1 MRAEDILRE
10 LTLEEK
16 CSLLSGKDFWN
27 TKSLI
32 RFGIKEVMMTDG
44 PHGLRKQAIDSSEVE
59 LEESVPATCFPSGA
73 ALASTWNKKLIE
85 RAAEAI
91 AEECLEND
99 VDMLL
104 GPAVNIKRSP
114 LCGRNFEYYSEDP
127 VISSKIAKHF
137 IKGVQS
143 KGVSAC
149 IKHFAANNQEYRR
162 LTTDV
167 IVDERAL
174 REIYLKSFEEAI
186 KEGKPDAVMCAYN
199 KINGTYASDNK
210 YLLNDILRQ
219 EWGFEGVV
227 ISDWGAV
234 NDRVDALIAGL
245 DIEMPSSYGVN
256 DKRVYEAIKKGEVS
270 EEELDKVVLRILNFI
285 LKHQEKTD
293 KIKVDKEKHHQL
305 ACEVA
310 KEAIVLL
317 KNEDNILPLDMS
329 KKIAVIG
336 EFAKKSRYQGG
347 GSSHVNPTKIE
358 NAYDNILKY
367 SNSVKYSDGFIVDS
381 DEINENLL
389 KEAVEVSKEADIVV
403 LFLGLPERYES
414 EGFDR
419 VDMKL
424 PNNQNI
430 LVEKILEVNKNVV
443 VVLSIGSP
451 VEMPWAK
458 SVKGILN
465 GYLLGQAGG
474 SAIASILFGES
485 SPSGKLSETFPIEL
499 DDNPSYLD
507 FPGSN
512 DIVKYGE
519 GIFVGYRYYDFK
531 NMNVLFPFGHG
542 LSYTKFE
549 YTNLS
554 TNKDT
559 YNEDEDI
566 NVVVKIK
573 NTGNIKAKEVIQVYV
588 QCVNSKVIRPIKE
601 LKAFEKVELDIGE
614 EKEVL
619 IKLNGNEFSY
629 FNEKLGKFYVEEGE
643 YEILVGSSS
652 RDIRLEKRIKIE
664 KVKEEKQRFH
674 LNSTIQDVIKTEM
687 GKKLLK
693 DLVKEIG
700 KADEDNVQ
708 QKMMKEFYLNLPLRG
723 LLYYSDGKYDLEK
736 LEKLIEVLNS

>member
-1 MRAEDILRE
+1 M
-10 LTLEEK
+10 
-16 CSLLSGKDFWN
+16 
-27 TKSLI
+27 
-32 RFGIKEVMMTDG
+32 
-44 PHGLRKQAIDSSEVE
+44 
-59 LEESVPATCFPSGA
+59 
-73 ALASTWNKKLIE
+73 
-85 RAAEAI
+85 
-91 AEECLEND
+91 
-99 VDMLL
+99 
-104 GPAVNIKRSP
+104 
-114 LCGRNFEYYSEDP
+114 
-127 VISSKIAKHF
+127 
-137 IKGVQS
+137 
-143 KGVSAC
+143 
-149 IKHFAANNQEYRR
+149 
-162 LTTDV
+162 
-167 IVDERAL
+167 
-174 REIYLKSFEEAI
+174 
-186 KEGKPDAVMCAYN
+186 
-199 KINGTYASDNK
+199 
-210 YLLNDILRQ
+210 
-219 EWGFEGVV
+219 
-227 ISDWGAV
+227 
-234 NDRVDALIAGL
+234 
-245 DIEMPSSYGVN
+245 
-256 DKRVYEAIKKGEVS
+256 
-270 EEELDKVVLRILNFI
+270 VLRILNFI

-317 KNEDNILPLDMS
+317 KNEDNILPLNMS

-367 SNSVKYSDGFIVDS
+367 SNNVKYSDGFIVDS

-485 SPSGKLSETFPIEL
+485 SPSGKLSETFPIKLE
-499 DDNPSYLD
+499 DNPSYLD

-566 NVVVKIK
+566 NVVVKLK
-573 NTGNIKAKEVIQVYV
+573 NIGNIKAKEVIQVYV

-664 KVKEEKQRFH
+664 KVKEEKQRFN

-693 DLVKEIG
+693 DLVIEIG

-708 QKMMKEFYLNLPLRG
+708 QK
-723 LLYYSDGKYDLEK
+723 
-736 LEKLIEVLNS
+736 

>member
-1 MRAEDILRE
+1 MKVEEILKE

-27 TKSLI
+27 LKPLE

-44 PHGLRKQAIDSSEVE
+44 PHGLRKQASDSSEVE

-127 VISSKIAKHF
+127 VLSTKIAKHF
-137 IKGVQS
+137 IMGIQN

-167 IVDERAL
+167 QVDERAL

-199 KINGTYASDNK
+199 KINGEYASDNK
-210 YLLNDILRQ
+210 YLLNDILRE

-234 NDRVDALIAGL
+234 NDRINALLAGL

-256 DKRVYEAIKKGEVS
+256 DKRVYEAVKDGEIT
-270 EEELDKVVLRILNFI
+270 EKELDKVVLRILNFI
-285 LKHQEKTD
+285 LKHQNKDNE
-293 KIKVDKEKHHQL
+293 IKVDKEKHHQL

-310 KEAIVLL
+310 KEAVVLL
-317 KNEDNILPLDMS
+317 KNEYEILPIDKN
-329 KKIAVIG
+329 KKIAIIG
-336 EFAKKSRYQGG
+336 EFAKKPRFQGG

-367 SNSVKYSDGFIVDS
+367 SNNVKYADGFKIDS
-381 DEINENLL
+381 NDIDEELLNEAISLA
-389 KEAVEVSKEADIVV
+389 KDTDIVV

-414 EGFDR
+414 EGYDR
-419 VDMKL
+419 LDMKL
-424 PNNQNI
+424 PNNQNL

-451 VEMPWAK
+451 VEMPWAE
-458 SVKGILN
+458 SVKAILN

-474 SAIASILFGES
+474 SAIASILFGEV
-485 SPSGKLSETFPIEL
+485 SPSGKLSETFPIKLE
-499 DDNPSYLD
+499 DNPSYLD

-519 GIFVGYRYYDFK
+519 GIFVGYRYYDYK
-531 NMNVLFPFGHG
+531 NINVLFPFGHG
-542 LSYTKFE
+542 LSYTKFD
-549 YTNLS
+549 YVNLS
-554 TNKDT
+554 TDKDR
-559 YNEDEDI
+559 YKEDEDI
-566 NVVVKIK
+566 NIVVRLK
-573 NTGNIKAKEVIQVYV
+573 NTGKYKAKEVIELYV
-588 QCVNSKVIRPIKE
+588 QCLNSKVIRPIKE
-601 LKAFEKVELDIGE
+601 LKAFEKVELEVGE
-614 EKEVL
+614 EKEIS
-619 IKLNGNEFSY
+619 IKLNCKDLSY
-629 FNEKLGKFYVEEGE
+629 FNEKFDKFYVEEGE
-643 YEILVGSSS
+643 YKILIGTSS
-652 RDIRLEKRIKIE
+652 RDIKLQKRIYIE
-664 KVKEEKQRFH
+664 KVNKEKQKFN
-674 LNSTIQDVIKTEM
+674 LNSTIQDVINTEV
-687 GKKLLK
+687 GKKLLS
-693 DLVKEIG
+693 DLNDEIE
-700 KADEDNVQ
+700 KIDENNVQ
-708 QKMMKEFYLNLPLRG
+708 QKMMREFYLNLPLRG
-723 LLYYSDGKYDLEK
+723 LLYFSGGKFDLHS
-736 LEKLIEVLNS
+736 LNKLIEILNS